1 MYKFAKIIINWRI
14 KAKIKPL
21 IGEGY
26 NILILVKYAQI
37 CTLNVDLKM
46 ANFLQFIITIVNF
59 AKMNQLNSFQLDLH
73 PRDDKI
79 ITRQLLE
86 KIERRISN
94 I

>member
-1 MYKFAKIIINWRI
+1 MYKFAKILINWRI
-14 KAKIKPL
+14 TAKIKPL

-37 CTLNVDLKM
+37 CTLKVDLKM

-86 KIERRISN
+86 KNRKKN
-94 I
+94 K